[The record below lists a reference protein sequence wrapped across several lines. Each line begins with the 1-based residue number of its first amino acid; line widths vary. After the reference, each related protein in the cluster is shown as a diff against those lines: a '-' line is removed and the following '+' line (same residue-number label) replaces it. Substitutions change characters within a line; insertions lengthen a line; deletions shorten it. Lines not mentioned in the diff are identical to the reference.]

1 MLKTEQNKNY
11 KKRKGMGMLCT
22 PKHRKQHAGTQAGSY
37 TFCSMSMITLPV
49 LTQESGSWRFSKL
62 GEATDTQSH
71 FVSSNLE
78 MH

>member
-11 KKRKGMGMLCT
+11 KKPKGMGMLCT
-22 PKHRKQHAGTQAGSY
+22 PKHRKQRIGTQAGSC
-37 TFCSMSMITLPV
+37 TFCSTSTIMLPV
-49 LTQESGSWRFSKL
+49 LTQASGSWRFSKL